1 MSDRY
6 VNAYEPDHAVPP
18 GDVLLEYLEHGG
30 MTQADLADRTGLA
43 RKTVNE
49 IIRGKAPITPETAL
63 RLERVLGRP
72 AHFWN
77 ALEMQF
83 RESTVRLAERE
94 KLAEHLEWLAQVP
107 VRAMV
112 RMGWIESERRAE
124 QQLERVLEFFGVASP
139 DQWSAVWSRYDVAY
153 RRAGSAAGPMEAVTA
168 WLRQGEREAARIVC
182 APYSQELF
190 RAMLEDVRS
199 LTRMPP
205 STWSQRLRDACAA
218 AGVAVVF
225 IPELPGC
232 LVYGATRWLH
242 DRPVIQLSL
251 RRRSDDHLWFTFF
264 HEAGH
269 ILRHGRKDLFIEAD
283 AVTDEREQEADAF
296 ARDTLIPRIA
306 WREFLR
312 AGTPTLDMVEAVAAS
327 LGIAPGIVVGRLQ
340 HDGILPHSVGNRLKV
355 YFDPRLIAEGG

>member
-1 MSDRY
+1 MSDRLK
-6 VNAYEPDHAVPP
+6 NAYEPDHAVPP
-18 GDVLLEYLEHGG
+18 GDVLLEHLEHAG
-30 MTQADLADRTGLA
+30 MTQAELSDRTGLA
-43 RKTVNE
+43 RKTINE
-49 IIRGKAPITPETAL
+49 IVRGKAPITPETAL

-77 ALEMQF
+77 ALEMRFQ
-83 RESTVRLAERE
+83 ETTLRLAEQQ
-94 KLAEHLEWLAQVP
+94 KLGENLAWLKRIP

-112 RMGWIESERRAE
+112 RMGWIAPERRPE

-139 DQWSAVWSRYDVAY
+139 DQWEAVWSRYDIAY
-153 RRAGSAAGPMEAVTA
+153 RRARLSPGSMEALTA
-168 WLRQGEREAARIVC
+168 WLRRGEHEAARLAC
-182 APYSQELF
+182 AQYSQVSF
-190 RAMLEDVRS
+190 HDVLVDIRT

-205 STWSQRLRDACAA
+205 AAWSQRLRDACAA

-232 LVYGATRWLH
+232 SVHGATHWMH

-269 ILRHGRKDLFIEAD
+269 ILRHGRKDLYIEAGD
-283 AVTDEREQEADAF
+283 VTGEREEEADAF
-296 ARDTLIPRIA
+296 AREMLVPRSA
-306 WREFLR
+306 LRAFLR
-312 AGTPTLDMVEAVAAS
+312 GGAPTLTAVGAFAS
-327 LGIAPGIVVGRLQ
+327 SIGIAPGVVVGRLQ

-355 YFDPRLIAEGG
+355 FFDPRLIVPG